1 LALHQRITK
10 GKEPLMEVFYIDDR
24 RKGAKV
30 GKKKEQLTL
39 NNMEDTEMVRPQKD
53 NKNELN

>member
-1 LALHQRITK
+1 
-10 GKEPLMEVFYIDDR
+10 MEVFYIDDR